1 VKRTRIELSLENRT
15 PIVDY
20 LKKEANLMRTKS
32 GLQRPRDV
40 PKQDW
45 LEKKDISNLACTRLT
60 TWISHIRLESS
71 RLAPWRTQF
80 TKRKIHDKSVDMPVA
95 GDMELWSVDH
105 GELNTNATRKT
116 KRSPFAG
123 GMELWCIYHGK
134 FNIYATDTVSAIKT
148 IHCLLASNLS
158 STFWSVE
165 AALDA
170 KQFRRPALSV

>member
-1 VKRTRIELSLENRT
+1 
-15 PIVDY
+15 
-20 LKKEANLMRTKS
+20 MRTKS

-45 LEKKDISNLACTRLT
+45 LEKKDKDISNLACTCLT

-71 RLAPWRTQF
+71 RLAPRRTQS
-80 TKRKIHDKSVDMPVA
+80 TKRKIIHDRSVDMPVA

-116 KRSPFAG
+116 NRSPFAE

-134 FNIYATDTVSAIKT
+134 FNIYATDTMSAIKT
-148 IHCLLASNLS
+148 IHCLLDSNLS
-158 STFWSVE
+158 STFRPVE
-165 AALDA
+165 PALDA
-170 KQFRRPALSV
+170 KQFRRPAQSV